1 MKRRAHKKDSGNNSN
16 LKREKK
22 NSENEYLCTDAY
34 QKRNPIHLIAGLFF
48 SPLLDLFLLT
58 EMSEKRCI
66 SDPENS
72 ADYVI

>member
-16 LKREKK
+16 LKRT
-22 NSENEYLCTDAY
+22 NSEKEYLCTDAY
-34 QKRNPIHLIAGLFF
+34 QKWNHIHLIAGLFF
-48 SPLLDLFLLT
+48 SLLLDLFLLT
-58 EMSEKRCI
+58 QMSEKCCI